1 MHCTGCHFWSSRPT
15 TCPSCRTLCRI
26 QNLFRTGA
34 FLRSQE
40 DAIIQILRSACGAIE
55 DLSELAI
62 PVLKKEKAESNPP
75 GFESE
80 GSPGTG
86 ATEAAPASASEPV
99 LEAPPGNFTKEE
111 HTEEKEP
118 VETVQAIPLSEKEAR
133 GEETET
139 KKKKRKRKHRSGP
152 STKKEKRKKKKV
164 QAEEEE
170 QAGARSTA
178 APVEDLTTTQ
188 EEKDLQVHENPK
200 KFELKPAPK
209 GSGTPHSRH
218 HELPTPPPAPR
229 RPRSPDHPPPRRGR
243 DYDRGDRYHRR
254 ERSKSIERRPY
265 KKRGTKGVKHRERGR
280 YWPYRR

>member
-1 MHCTGCHFWSSRPT
+1 MVNFGSNILM
-15 TCPSCRTLCRI
+15 TLC
-26 QNLFRTGA
+26 QTALMDALTPAGA
-34 FLRSQE
+34 FFLY
-40 DAIIQILRSACGAIE
+40 
-55 DLSELAI
+55 LALAL
-62 PVLKKEKAESNPP
+62 VSKVFVAYM
-75 GFESE
+75 
-80 GSPGTG
+80 
-86 ATEAAPASASEPV
+86 PV

-209 GSGTPHSRH
+209 GTLSRSYCGDGH
-218 HELPTPPPAPR
+218 RIR
-229 RPRSPDHPPPRRGR
+229 RRTTWGGAYSRREPVALATRARGR
-243 DYDRGDRYHRR
+243 PLRFSSTLYFARFAPLVSECSTEWGAGVEDSGVTPGD
-254 ERSKSIERRPY
+254 
-265 KKRGTKGVKHRERGR
+265 
-280 YWPYRR
+280 